1 MHSSC
6 LDMARRRR
14 RAAQGA
20 LRAQDNARRIAKFVE
35 LDQNCPAELENGMGS
50 PSSVKVQQQPVV
62 ASATPG
68 SGHVRIQRALQLASP
83 PANQVS
89 PVPALATPGSGQ
101 LRIKRALQLFPVVT
115 LAASSDQGCRMKPGC
130 RTVHMV
136 PLPSRRSSVGG
147 RRSSVGEGR
156 RSSLGGRLSPLGS
169 PPSSKVL
176 PATEDAAVDAENPG
190 VRRKSMRRL
199 SRDFLSYCLCEDDD
213 DFWSAPSHVSE
224 TFNTPDEAAG
234 FFCLDEND
242 SEAED
247 GGGLC
252 DAQELTLEQ
261 MFSFDLEQFDNQ
273 DSSDLEDLFRFDL
286 EEVAAALRRGDGLDQ
301 LQEII
306 TKSMTAHL
314 DPMATLPVSLGEPSL
329 LMAGDLSGRM
339 TPGRMTPKSTDSGE
353 VGDLSACTSP
363 VLEGLAKRLSE
374 SPTPCRV
381 SAAVEGRRRCSM
393 MQSRLSIVV
402 TEACARSKESLVSAA
417 AQECRMQAETTG
429 KQADMEELTVAAR
442 ECVIKS
448 HRQRRQSLLQAA
460 EVVEL
465 AAVCEETGHSEE
477 WGADHLT
484 PSQLTMQLQLVQE
497 AIEGARQRHR
507 QSMAQSACS
516 ANASL
521 V

>member
-1 MHSSC
+1 
-6 LDMARRRR
+6 
-14 RAAQGA
+14 
-20 LRAQDNARRIAKFVE
+20 
-35 LDQNCPAELENGMGS
+35 
-50 PSSVKVQQQPVV
+50 
-62 ASATPG
+62 
-68 SGHVRIQRALQLASP
+68 
-83 PANQVS
+83 
-89 PVPALATPGSGQ
+89 
-101 LRIKRALQLFPVVT
+101 
-115 LAASSDQGCRMKPGC
+115 
-130 RTVHMV
+130 MV

-147 RRSSVGEGR
+147 GR
-156 RSSLGGRLSPLGS
+156 RSSLGGRPSASGS
-169 PPSSKVL
+169 PPNSKVL
-176 PATEDAAVDAENPG
+176 PATEDAPVDLEDRG

-199 SRDFLSYCLCEDDD
+199 SRDFLSYCLCDDDD

-224 TFNTPDEAAG
+224 TFNTPEEAAG
-234 FFCLDEND
+234 FFCLDGDD
-242 SEAED
+242 SDTE

-261 MFSFDLEQFDNQ
+261 MFSFDLEQFDNH
-273 DSSDLEDLFRFDL
+273 DGSDLEDLFSFNL

-306 TKSMTAHL
+306 AKSMTAHL
-314 DPMATLPVSLGEPSL
+314 DPMATLPLSLAEPSL

-353 VGDLSACTSP
+353 FGDLSPCTSP
-363 VLEGLAKRLSE
+363 ALEGLAKRLSE
-374 SPTPCRV
+374 SPTPCRG

-393 MQSRLSIVV
+393 VQSRMSIVV
-402 TEACARSKESLVSAA
+402 TEACARSKESLVNAA

-429 KQADMEELTVAAR
+429 KQVDMEEVTVAAR

-465 AAVCEETGHSEE
+465 AAVCEESGHSEE

-507 QSMAQSACS
+507 QSMAQSAGR